1 MTQKAEQA
9 EIEAKLKDEQL
20 KVENKLRNERT
31 NLRRLFTVSANTFDD
46 IHQEIDK
53 VKDIHVQYNKVVEKA
68 ERLFKVDDEIKECII
83 FTDEEYDTTESYRDR
98 FTEIRVVC
106 EKQYTQDE
114 SSSVAFIEGEEH
126 RFLAETSFGDGMKWK
141 ESRKPPLRDEPTAA
155 TLIANTSVGRNQC
168 IFCERAHASQDC

>member
-9 EIEAKLKDEQL
+9 EIEA
-20 KVENKLRNERT
+20 KLRNERT

-46 IHQEIDK
+46 IHHNIDK

-83 FTDEEYDTTESYRDR
+83 FSDEEYDTTESYRDR
-98 FTEIRVVC
+98 FTEIRVVY

-114 SSSVAFIEGEEH
+114 SSSVV
-126 RFLAETSFGDGMKWK
+126 LV
-141 ESRKPPLRDEPTAA
+141 
-155 TLIANTSVGRNQC
+155 NTHMT
-168 IFCERAHASQDC
+168 I